1 LVFVLRNAFSSK
13 TFLYRYSL
21 AGVKSNILDRLKEG
35 VLIGDGAM
43 GTLLYERGLS
53 LDRCVEELILKQPD
67 MIWRVHR
74 DYLEAGAEVIE
85 TNSFGANR
93 WKLSKRGLEKSVS
106 EINEKAAELA
116 KSVADEKDAWVAGSI
131 GPLGLKLDE
140 ARDQGVDVAAIFG
153 EQISA
158 LLNGGVDFL
167 MFETFSNLEELKIAL
182 GAAMKLSKGPFLC
195 SMSFTE
201 DGVTYEGVAM
211 AEAFA
216 ELKKAGAHILGA
228 NCSIGPRP
236 LVSLFK
242 NKVQEKGVLYSA
254 FPNAGRP
261 EFFEGRYYYFTS
273 PEYFAEQGV
282 QLARQGVK
290 LIGGCCGTKPEHI
303 AALSRALKNQ
313 DLDQS
318 AAVDYVVIPQPSP
331 KEVSSKDVKQLPTLV
346 EMVKQKTVVITEFD
360 SPKTLALDKMMD
372 AARALKKAG
381 TDFMTVADNSLAIL
395 RMNCVVASHLVEK
408 ETGLRAIVHLAC
420 RDRNLIGTQ
429 SELMGMDALGLNHVL
444 ALTGDP
450 SKVGDSPG
458 ATSVYDLNSI
468 SLLEGI
474 RSMNA
479 GKSFGGRD
487 LKRETQFVSGCSFNP
502 NVKNLD
508 VQVKRL
514 ERKVAAGAQ
523 FVMTQPIFDRALAK
537 ATYEATKAFG
547 IPIFVGVA
555 PLLNSRNAEFLHNE
569 VPGIVIPDG
578 IRERMRNKEGDEG
591 FQEGFVIAKELA
603 AEVLNY
609 FKGIYLVTPLVRY
622 EATVALSQA
631 IREGKL

>member
-1 LVFVLRNAFSSK
+1 M
-13 TFLYRYSL
+13 
-21 AGVKSNILDRLKEG
+21 KSNILDRLKEE

-67 MIWRVHR
+67 MIWRIHR
-74 DYLEAGAEVIE
+74 DYLEAGAQVIE

-93 WKLSKRGLEKSVS
+93 LKLSKRGLEKSVS

-131 GPLGLKLDE
+131 GPLGVGLEEAQAQGLDIT
-140 ARDQGVDVAAIFG
+140 AIFG

-158 LLNGGVDFL
+158 LLNGGVDLL

-182 GAAMKLSKGPFLC
+182 GAAMKLGKCPFLC

-201 DGVTYEGVAM
+201 DGVTYQGVPIS
-211 AEAFA
+211 EAFA
-216 ELKKAGAHILGA
+216 ALKKAGAHILGA

-236 LVSLFK
+236 LVSIFK
-242 NKVQEKGVLYSA
+242 TKVQVDSHVCYSA

-261 EFFEGRYYYFTS
+261 EFFEGRYFYFTS
-273 PEYFAEQGV
+273 PEYFAEQGAE
-282 QLARQGVK
+282 LARQGVK

-303 AALSRALKNQ
+303 AALSRALRNP
-313 DLDQS
+313 DLNRTS
-318 AAVDYVVIPQPSP
+318 STSSFVTIP
-331 KEVSSKDVKQLPTLV
+331 KETPKAAPSKVVSQQPTLV
-346 EMVKQKTVVITEFD
+346 EMVRQRTVVITEFD
-360 SPKTLALDKMMD
+360 SPKTLLLDKMLD

-381 TDFMTVADNSLAIL
+381 TDFITVADNSLAIL

-487 LKRETQFVSGCSFNP
+487 LKRQTQFVSGCSFNP

-537 ATYEATKAFG
+537 MTFEATRSLG
-547 IPIFVGVA
+547 IPIFMGVA

-578 IRERMRNKEGDEG
+578 VRERMRNKEGEEGLKEG
-591 FQEGFVIAKELA
+591 FAIAKELA
-603 AEVLNY
+603 AEVLTH
-609 FKGIYLVTPLVRY
+609 FKGIYLVTPLVKY

-631 IREGKL
+631 IRDGKL

>member
-1 LVFVLRNAFSSK
+1 M
-13 TFLYRYSL
+13 
-21 AGVKSNILDRLKEG
+21 KSNILDRLKEG

-67 MIWRVHR
+67 MIWRIHR
-74 DYLEAGAEVIE
+74 DYLEAGAQVIE

-131 GPLGLKLDE
+131 GPLGLKWEE
-140 ARDQGVDVAAIFG
+140 AHDQGIDSASIFG

-167 MFETFSNLEELKIAL
+167 MFETFSNLEELKVAL
-182 GAAMKLSKGPFLC
+182 GAAMKLGKGPFLC

-201 DGVTYEGVAM
+201 DGVTYEGVPM
-211 AEAFA
+211 LEAFA

-242 NKVQEKGVLYSA
+242 TKVPEKGALYSA

-303 AALSRALKNQ
+303 AALSHAFKNQ
-313 DLDQS
+313 DLNRTVS
-318 AAVDYVVIPQPSP
+318 TGYVAIPKQAP
-331 KEVSSKDVKQLPTLV
+331 KDTSSTGAKEPTLV

-360 SPKTLALDKMMD
+360 SPKTLFLNKMMD

-487 LKRETQFVSGCSFNP
+487 LKKSRQFVSGCSFNP

-523 FVMTQPIFDRALAK
+523 FVMTQPIFDRVLAK
-537 ATYEATKAFG
+537 TMHDATLSFG
-547 IPIFVGVA
+547 IPIFMGVA

-569 VPGIVIPDG
+569 VPGIVIPDAV
-578 IRERMRNKEGDEG
+578 RDRMRNKEAEEG
-591 FQEGFVIAKELA
+591 FQEGLKIAREIA
-603 AEVLNY
+603 SEVLSH

-622 EATVALSQA
+622 EATVALSKA